1 MLLICYPTIIPDL
14 YGPPI
19 ILQIKRIYNGAWI
32 SNIFLYCHRNL
43 DTIIYFD
50 KNFSLRSLTKVCFR
64 MLLDNNSVVCN
75 RTAVISREE
84 ALLWPPSLSIV
95 YNNLYPIICP
105 RTLRIKGIEL

>member
-50 KNFSLRSLTKVCFR
+50 KNFSLRSLNKVCFR
-64 MLLDNNSVVCN
+64 MLLLNPNG
-75 RTAVISREE
+75 
-84 ALLWPPSLSIV
+84 
-95 YNNLYPIICP
+95 IIIRSFAIAP
-105 RTLRIKGIEL
+105 L